1 MGIYSW
7 KRENDLN
14 LKINTLLFL
23 VCFILVII
31 GSFEKKSGFP
41 QGRSLSYR
49 AVIYWFRVNCNLEF
63 LRNWELFSCLLK
75 RRRTKINQIGT
86 FEYVGSNPITPAE

>member
-31 GSFEKKSGFP
+31 GSFEKKRGSHKDV
-41 QGRSLSYR
+41 
-49 AVIYWFRVNCNLEF
+49 A
-63 LRNWELFSCLLK
+63 CL
-75 RRRTKINQIGT
+75 IGHS
-86 FEYVGSNPITPAE
+86 YVGLGPIVILSS